1 MIMRVKGSVTAWVCL
16 TMFLV
21 CQVILVFIEG
31 ARKCEIERAK
41 QLETDRNLESVFAG
55 YVKPLWDRYHIL
67 SWDENKID
75 YSEIEAE
82 SRTFS
87 KQEAKHDLL
96 EAALDE
102 TDWQRM
108 LITDQ
113 KGLAYQKFI
122 ASYRGRYWTYQSI
135 DKSRSECE
143 KIEALEKESNG
154 SLEYYMKD
162 IRGDVMD
169 GSMKLMSQI
178 ISGGIFQYAMLGDTV
193 TLSKNEIEKDSC
205 LKERTLKKGDIGIN
219 GSLSL
224 VEKALF
230 MDYVYSCFGN
240 FRKVNKDT
248 ALQYEQ
254 EYLLCGYESDY
265 ENLLAVSNR
274 LLVIRIAANLISL
287 HQDQQKMNQAESYA
301 EVLAALCMEPELAEV
316 IKPMI
321 VTSWAMAES
330 VLDLRSLLQGDK
342 LSIIKTSE
350 EWTTSQY
357 LLCEYYIL
365 SGQKAKCSTRG
376 MAYEDYLKALLL
388 TVSNENLAYRAMDMQ
403 EKSIQLLS
411 GYEDFKMDNLVVAV
425 KMECAY
431 KANYWLLP
439 SIKFLSNKTKDGYMV
454 HCYSEYSYLN
464 K

>member
-1 MIMRVKGSVTAWVCL
+1 MIMRLKGSITAWVCL

-67 SWDENKID
+67 SWDETKMD
-75 YSEIEAE
+75 YSQIEAE
-82 SRTFS
+82 SRNFS

-113 KGLAYQKFI
+113 EGLAYQKFI
-122 ASYRGRYWTYQSI
+122 ASYRGKYWTYSSI
-135 DKSRSECE
+135 DRPRSECE
-143 KIEALEKESNG
+143 KIEALEKESKG
-154 SLEYYMKD
+154 SLEYYTKD

-169 GSMKLMSQI
+169 GSIKLMSQI
-178 ISGGIFQYAMLGDTV
+178 VSDGIFQYVMLGDTV
-193 TLSKNEIEKDSC
+193 TLSKNEIDKDSC
-205 LKERTLKKGDIGIN
+205 LKERNLKKGDIGIN

-230 MDYVYSCFGN
+230 MDYVYTTFGN
-240 FRKVNKDT
+240 FRKVNKDA

-254 EYLLCGYESDY
+254 EYLLCGYENDY

-316 IKPMI
+316 FKPMI

-330 VLDLRSLLQGDK
+330 ILDLRSLLQGDK
-342 LSIIKTSE
+342 LPIIKASE

-365 SGQKAKCSTRG
+365 SGQKAKSSTRG

-403 EKSIQLLS
+403 EKTIQQLS

-439 SIKFLSNKTKDGYMV
+439 KIKFLSNKTKDGYMV
-454 HCYSEYSYLN
+454 YCYSEYSYLN